1 MKIPSLNIFGR
12 KLDRYLLIKFIKNFI
27 YFISISLLIVF
38 LVEFVELLR
47 RTSENPNIPSIFYV
61 IYLALLKITESIAY
75 IIPISV
81 FVTTMM
87 TCRTLNK
94 YREMVIIQNTGLHSF
109 RILYPFIFF
118 IILFCA
124 IYFIILNPLFSHATN
139 SYQKIEQEVFRGKL
153 SKTSISKSGIW
164 LRQGSVNN
172 KIVIRAA
179 NFIPERSL
187 FKDATFF
194 IFTKRNNFTERIDV
208 ESAQL
213 EKEFWILK
221 NAIINKPNK
230 KVIKIDEYTLKT
242 NLSVKKIEDSFLDPQ
257 SLSIWKIPSFIKLLK
272 ESGFSATKHQ
282 IYLFKT
288 IFLPLYLIGLILIA
302 GSFTI
307 KFTQTKPKTFFLI
320 LTGTVIGFLIHVL
333 SETIYSLGIANKLPF
348 WNVWVASLAP
358 SIITIMI
365 GAFFVIHF
373 ERTN

>member
-81 FVTTMM
+81 FVTTMI
-87 TCRTLNK
+87 TCRALNK
-94 YREMVIIQNTGLHSF
+94 YREMIIIQNTGLHSF

-153 SKTSISKSGIW
+153 SKTSFSKSGIW
-164 LRQGSVNN
+164 LRQGSVYN

-221 NAIINKPNK
+221 NATINKPNK
-230 KVIKIDEYTLKT
+230 KVVKIDEYTLKT

>member
-12 KLDRYLLIKFIKNFI
+12 KLDRYLLKKFIKNFI

-87 TCRTLNK
+87 TCRGLNK

-109 RILYPFIFF
+109 RILYPFVFF

-230 KVIKIDEYTLKT
+230 KVVKIDEYTLKT

-320 LTGTVIGFLIHVL
+320 LSGTVIGFLIHVL

>member
-12 KLDRYLLIKFIKNFI
+12 KLDRYLLKKFIKNFI

-87 TCRTLNK
+87 TCRGLNK

-109 RILYPFIFF
+109 RILYPFVFF

>member
-12 KLDRYLLIKFIKNFI
+12 KLDRYLLKKFIKNFI

-94 YREMVIIQNTGLHSF
+94 YREMVIIQNAGLHSF
-109 RILYPFIFF
+109 RILYPFVFF

-230 KVIKIDEYTLKT
+230 KVVKIDEYTLKT

>member
-1 MKIPSLNIFGR
+1 MKIPSFNIFGR
-12 KLDRYLLIKFIKNFI
+12 KLDRYLLKKFIKNFI

-179 NFIPERSL
+179 NFIPEKSL

-194 IFTKRNNFTERIDV
+194 IFTKKNNFTERIDV

-221 NAIINKPNK
+221 NATINKPNK

-257 SLSIWKIPSFIKLLK
+257 SLSIWKLPSFIKLLK

>member
-1 MKIPSLNIFGR
+1 MKIPSFNIFGR
-12 KLDRYLLIKFIKNFI
+12 KLDRYLLKKFIKNFI

-179 NFIPERSL
+179 NFIPEKSL

-194 IFTKRNNFTERIDV
+194 IFTKKNNFTERIDV

-221 NAIINKPNK
+221 NATINKPNK

>member
-12 KLDRYLLIKFIKNFI
+12 KLDRYLLKKFIKNFI

-365 GAFFVIHF
+365 GAYFVIHF

>member
-12 KLDRYLLIKFIKNFI
+12 KLDRYLLKKFIKNFI

-61 IYLALLKITESIAY
+61 IYLALLKITESVAY

-87 TCRTLNK
+87 TCRGLNK

-109 RILYPFIFF
+109 RILYPFVFF

-230 KVIKIDEYTLKT
+230 KVVKIDEYTLKT

-365 GAFFVIHF
+365 GAYFVIHF

>member
-87 TCRTLNK
+87 TCRALNK
-94 YREMVIIQNTGLHSF
+94 YREMVIIQNAGLHSF
-109 RILYPFIFF
+109 RILYPFVFF

-230 KVIKIDEYTLKT
+230 KVVKIDEYTLKT

>member
-1 MKIPSLNIFGR
+1 MKIPSFNIFGR
-12 KLDRYLLIKFIKNFI
+12 KLDRYLLKKFIKNFI

-221 NAIINKPNK
+221 NATINKPNK

>member
-94 YREMVIIQNTGLHSF
+94 YREMVIIQNAGLHSF
-109 RILYPFIFF
+109 RILYPFVFF

-230 KVIKIDEYTLKT
+230 KVVKIDEYTLKT

>member
-1 MKIPSLNIFGR
+1 MKIQSLNIFGR

-87 TCRTLNK
+87 TCRGLNK

-109 RILYPFIFF
+109 RILYPFVFF

-221 NAIINKPNK
+221 NATINKPNK
-230 KVIKIDEYTLKT
+230 KVVKIDEYTLKT
-242 NLSVKKIEDSFLDPQ
+242 NLSIKKIEDSFLDPQ

-365 GAFFVIHF
+365 GAYFVIHF

>member
-1 MKIPSLNIFGR
+1 M
-12 KLDRYLLIKFIKNFI
+12 
-27 YFISISLLIVF
+27 
-38 LVEFVELLR
+38 
-47 RTSENPNIPSIFYV
+47 
-61 IYLALLKITESIAY
+61 
-75 IIPISV
+75 
-81 FVTTMM
+81 
-87 TCRTLNK
+87 
-94 YREMVIIQNTGLHSF
+94 
-109 RILYPFIFF
+109 
-118 IILFCA
+118 
-124 IYFIILNPLFSHATN
+124 
-139 SYQKIEQEVFRGKL
+139 
-153 SKTSISKSGIW
+153 
-164 LRQGSVNN
+164 
-172 KIVIRAA
+172 IRAA

-194 IFTKRNNFTERIDV
+194 IFTKKNFFTERIDV

-230 KVIKIDEYTLKT
+230 KVVKIDEYTLKT

>member
-87 TCRTLNK
+87 TCRALNK
-94 YREMVIIQNTGLHSF
+94 NREMVVIQNAGLHSF
-109 RILYPFIFF
+109 RILYPFVFF

-365 GAFFVIHF
+365 GGFFVIHF
-373 ERTN
+373 EKTG

>member
-1 MKIPSLNIFGR
+1 MKLSSLNIFHR
-12 KLDRYLLIKFIKNFI
+12 RLEKHLFKKFFRNFI
-27 YFISISLLIVF
+27 YCMTICLLIVF

-47 RTSENPNIPSIFYV
+47 RTSENPNISSVFYV

-75 IIPISV
+75 IIPISF
-81 FVTTMM
+81 FVTTMW
-87 TCRTLNK
+87 TCRSFNK
-94 YREMVIIQNTGLHSF
+94 HREMVIIQNTGLHSF

-118 IILFCA
+118 TILFCA

-153 SKTSISKSGIW
+153 SETSISKSGIW
-164 LRQGSVNN
+164 LRQGSESN

-179 NFIPERSL
+179 NFIPKKSL
-187 FKDATFF
+187 FKNATFF
-194 IFTKRNNFTERIDV
+194 IFTKKNNFTERIDV

-213 EKEFWILK
+213 EKNFWILK
-221 NAIINKPNK
+221 KATINKPNK
-230 KVIKIDEYTLKT
+230 KVVKIDEYTLKT
-242 NLSVKKIEDSFLDPQ
+242 NLSIKKIEDSFLDPQ
-257 SLSIWKIPSFIKLLK
+257 SLSIWKIPSFIKLLN
-272 ESGFSATKHQ
+272 ESGFSATKHHV
-282 IYLFKT
+282 YLYKT

-307 KFTQTKPKTFFLI
+307 KFTQTKTKTYFLV
-320 LTGTVIGFLIHVL
+320 LMGTVTGFLIHVL
-333 SETIYSLGIANKLPF
+333 SETIYSLGTANKLPF

>member
-109 RILYPFIFF
+109 RILYPFVFF

-230 KVIKIDEYTLKT
+230 KVVKIDEYTLKT

>member
-12 KLDRYLLIKFIKNFI
+12 KLDRYLLKKFIKNFI

-61 IYLALLKITESIAY
+61 IYLALLKITESVAY

-87 TCRTLNK
+87 TCRGLNK

-109 RILYPFIFF
+109 RILYPFVFF

-288 IFLPLYLIGLILIA
+288 IVLPLYLIGLILIA

-307 KFTQTKPKTFFLI
+307 KFTQTKGKTYFLVLMGA
-320 LTGTVIGFLIHVL
+320 LTGFLIHVL
-333 SETIYSLGIANKLPF
+333 SETIYSLGTANKLD
-348 WNVWVASLAP
+348 VWVASIAP

-373 ERTN
+373 EKTN

>member
-87 TCRTLNK
+87 TCRGLNK

-109 RILYPFIFF
+109 RILYPFVFF

-230 KVIKIDEYTLKT
+230 KVVKIDEYTLKT

>member
-87 TCRTLNK
+87 TCRGLNK

-109 RILYPFIFF
+109 RILYPFVFF

-230 KVIKIDEYTLKT
+230 KVVKIDEYTLKT
-242 NLSVKKIEDSFLDPQ
+242 NLSIKKIEDSFLDPQ